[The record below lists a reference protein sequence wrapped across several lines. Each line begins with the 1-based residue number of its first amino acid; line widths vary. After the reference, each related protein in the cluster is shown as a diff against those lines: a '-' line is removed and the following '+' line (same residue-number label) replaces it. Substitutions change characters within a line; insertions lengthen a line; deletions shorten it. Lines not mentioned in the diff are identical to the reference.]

1 MDQIEIRLCKT
12 WDECLQ
18 CEELQKRIWEMP
30 DYRDVVPA
38 NLLITAAKNGGIFV
52 GAFDGGA
59 MVGFA
64 FGFLGSE
71 AKSDGSA
78 RRLKHT
84 SHMLG
89 VVPDVRVK
97 GLGAHLKWF
106 QRQVA
111 LTQGLDL
118 MTWTYDPLQA
128 VNAHLNLARLGA
140 IARRYYRNAYGD
152 MTDALNAGVASD
164 RFEVEWYLTSARVS
178 EHEHGRATCEG
189 YAEAQKIYRVEWDDD
204 ALPMIAKEEAP
215 TGEAVLVE
223 IPADYNALKAMNR
236 ALAVQW
242 RERTRQTFERA
253 FELGYV
259 ACDAIRKNDRDGRA
273 RAFYLLKKGVTGC
286 ES

>member
-1 MDQIEIRLCKT
+1 M
-12 WDECLQ
+12 Q

-38 NLLITAAKNGGIFV
+38 HLLITAAKNGGIFV

-71 AKSDGSA
+71 VASDGSA

-111 LTQGLDL
+111 LAQGLDL

-140 IARRYYRNAYGD
+140 RARRYYRDAYGD

-164 RFEVEWYLTSARVS
+164 RFEVEWYLKSARVS
-178 EHEHGRATCEG
+178 EHELGHTTSEN
-189 YAEAQKIYRVEWDDD
+189 YADAQKIYRVEWDAD
-204 ALPMIAKEEAP
+204 ALPTIAKEDALAD
-215 TGEAVLVE
+215 EAVMVE

-236 ALAVQW
+236 ALAVEW

-259 ACDAIRKNDRDGRA
+259 ACDALRKTDENGRA
-273 RAFYLLKKGVTGC
+273 RAFYLLKRGAA
-286 ES
+286 EYAS